1 MPRPVIGLDI
11 ETVGQ
16 DWEAL
21 PSRVQSYLCE
31 DKDADE
37 IERVKDRLALHAA
50 TGRIVAIGMW
60 DLGASRGR
68 VCAEAGAA
76 EGAGP
81 GWTSFGEDAQ
91 IFRGTEAA
99 MVREFWG
106 VIELESPLV
115 VTFHGRGFDAPYLML
130 RSAILGIQ
138 PTRNLMG
145 PRYHLGNHC
154 DLSEVLT
161 FWNASRMRGNLDF
174 WSCQF
179 GLPSS
184 KDAMRGGDVAERYR
198 QGRLEEIARYCLDD
212 ARVTAQLYDRLR
224 PIISIMDGGT
234 TL

>member
-1 MPRPVIGLDI
+1 MPRPVVGLDI

-16 DWEAL
+16 NWETLA
-21 PSRVQSYLCE
+21 PRAQAFLCE
-31 DKDADE
+31 DKDEEE
-37 IERVKDRLALHAA
+37 IARAKERLGLHPA

-60 DLGASRGR
+60 DLGGSRGR
-68 VCAEAGAA
+68 VLVEGGAP
-76 EGAGP
+76 E
-81 GWTSFGEDAQ
+81 WTVFGEDAQ

-106 VIELESPLV
+106 VIERESPLV

-130 RSAILGIQ
+130 RSAILGVA

-145 PRYHLGNHC
+145 PRYQLSNHC
-154 DLSEVLT
+154 DLHEVLT
-161 FWNASRMRGNLDF
+161 FWNASRTRGNLDF

-184 KDAMRGGDVAERYR
+184 KGEMRGSDVAAMYR
-198 QGRLEEIARYCLDD
+198 DGRLEEIARYCLDD

-234 TL
+234 AL